1 MPERD
6 APTATPVPK
15 ADYTLRVA
23 VDYKGPVI
31 RIAGSER
38 VAMIAPP
45 SVTAAP
51 QMGQSGFWF
60 ELRDAAG
67 KLLFHRALHNPIR
80 ADVEVFS
87 SDASR
92 SIARVPVAAPEGRFE
107 LLVPDVPGAQSLV
120 LYGSPAEP
128 AFAPAKELL
137 RVDVAELRK
146 LRPETP
152 RS

>member
-6 APTATPVPK
+6 APTAPSVPR
-15 ADYTLRVA
+15 ADHTLRVA
-23 VDYKGPVI
+23 IDYKGTVI

-45 SVTAAP
+45 SVTTAP
-51 QMGQSGFWF
+51 RKGQSGFWF

-67 KLLFHRALHNPIR
+67 RLLFHRALHNPIR
-80 ADVEVFS
+80 TDVEVFS
-87 SDASR
+87 SDPSR
-92 SIARVPVAAPEGRFE
+92 SIARVPVAEPEGRFE

-146 LRPETP
+146 APPGTP